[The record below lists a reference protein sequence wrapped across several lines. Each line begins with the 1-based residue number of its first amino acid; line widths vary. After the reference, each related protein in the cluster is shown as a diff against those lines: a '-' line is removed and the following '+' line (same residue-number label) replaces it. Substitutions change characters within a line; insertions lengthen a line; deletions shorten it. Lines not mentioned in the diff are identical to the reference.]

1 LYLYL
6 PSFGLVLVAAVWF
19 SRIRFTP
26 WRVATAGAITLAF
39 CLGTRSN
46 LRIWQND
53 ISLFRRAVR
62 TAPRNPYAKNKLA
75 DAYLK
80 AHRESEAFPLLKEV
94 IALNPGY
101 RLGYYNMG
109 RYYQQTGD
117 YVEAEY
123 YFSISDQVYY
133 SQQSEPRLR

>member
-1 LYLYL
+1 LASGDSRCHHIGFL
-6 PSFGLVLVAAVWF
+6 FGNEVEF
-19 SRIRFTP
+19 EN
-26 WRVATAGAITLAF
+26 LAERH
-39 CLGTRSN
+39 LTISPRRPDRSPKP
-46 LRIWQND
+46 L
-53 ISLFRRAVR
+53 
-62 TAPRNPYAKNKLA
+62 AKNKLA

-109 RYYQQTGD
+109 RYCQQTGD

-133 SQQSEPRLR
+133 SQPSEPRLR